1 MGVRRGALSHNR
13 RKRGVD
19 YNAEIPFEK
28 QPALGFYNTADEQ
41 YDPFAPNFSQL
52 RQQQLEGELRS
63 VKEERE
69 RKKDKERLKQRKENE
84 IPAAL
89 LQGDQPAAKRSKLV
103 LPEPQISDRDLENVV
118 KLGRASEA
126 AQDAARE
133 SGNRVSDALLADYSI
148 TQSAALRT
156 PRTPAPATD
165 KILQEA
171 QNLMA
176 LTHCDTPLAGGAN
189 APLVNPDFGGAAPS
203 SGALA
208 TPNTLLTTPFRTPK
222 DAPGIP
228 GTPGMLSITSG
239 TTPRTGAAMP
249 GATPLMRDK
258 LNINLE
264 DGEGEFSFYFLKRE
278 NSIFQFVSELEQSTK
293 EHLTRGLSSL
303 PAPKNDFEIV
313 VPEEEMEVEAP
324 PGEGEIKGTYTS
336 IEDQADIDARI
347 EQERKKQRKSREN
360 CNKRENS

>member
-28 QPALGFYNTADEQ
+28 QPTPGFYNTADEQ
-41 YDPFAPNFSQL
+41 YDQFAPNFSQL

-63 VKEERE
+63 VKEEKE

-103 LPEPQISDRDLENVV
+103 LPDPQISDKDLEHVV

-148 TQSAALRT
+148 AQSAALRT
-156 PRTPAPATD
+156 PRTPAPTTD

-222 DAPGIP
+222 DASGVPA
-228 GTPGMLSITSG
+228 TPGMLSITSG
-239 TTPRTGAAMP
+239 ATPRTGPAIP

-264 DGEGEFSFYFLKRE
+264 DGEGIQTSLYF
-278 NSIFQFVSELEQSTK
+278 
-293 EHLTRGLSSL
+293 
-303 PAPKNDFEIV
+303 
-313 VPEEEMEVEAP
+313 M
-324 PGEGEIKGTYTS
+324 
-336 IEDQADIDARI
+336 
-347 EQERKKQRKSREN
+347 KKT
-360 CNKRENS
+360 